1 MIRLVTTARLRAL
14 EAATAAAQEQTGQVR
29 VAIETE
35 RGQHVKELF
44 AATARYEGAER
55 ETAEVRETAL
65 LLQLALEDTTVE
77 LTARAKRAESTAS
90 AAEWEMD
97 LAREE
102 AKLLREGLARVREPD
117 GSLYLLRHYGEPC
130 MIYRS
135 RADAVAD
142 TATHGMPADAQWV
155 SAGEQPASA
164 SQWRLCSFTYDPGSK
179 GFRREFMP
187 APVPVG
193 SAA

>member
-1 MIRLVTTARLRAL
+1 MIRLVTKARLRAL
-14 EAATAAAQEQTGQVR
+14 EAATAAAKEQAEQVR
-29 VAIETE
+29 VEIEAE

-55 ETAEVRETAL
+55 ETAEVREVAL
-65 LLQLALEDTTVE
+65 LLQLALEDTTAE
-77 LTARAKRAESTAS
+77 LTARAKRAEILAFT
-90 AAEWEMD
+90 AEWEME

-102 AKLLREGLARVREPD
+102 AELLREAQAEARKAEASV
-117 GSLYLLRHYGEPC
+117 YLLRYYGEPC

-142 TATHGMPADAQWV
+142 TATHGIPADAQWV
-155 SAGEQPASA
+155 PAGEQPASA
-164 SQWRLCSFTYDPGSK
+164 SQWRLSSFTYDADSK
-179 GFRREFMP
+179 GYRREFMP

-193 SAA
+193 GAA